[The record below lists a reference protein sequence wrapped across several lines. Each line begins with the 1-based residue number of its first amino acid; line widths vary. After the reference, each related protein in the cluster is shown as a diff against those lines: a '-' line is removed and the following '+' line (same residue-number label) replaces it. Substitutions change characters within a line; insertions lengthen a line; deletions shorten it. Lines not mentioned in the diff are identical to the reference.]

1 MALVTLL
8 LAAPGSHAAGAQT
21 TAASP
26 RTHRVLVLSL
36 PTVQWSDLER
46 VDTPNLHRLL
56 TGAALGSLATNGVLT
71 PSPLGD
77 SYVTLGA
84 SAPATSDRLTVG
96 QGFGTDEEVGAD
108 TAGRVFTTRTGVP
121 AESGLVFLPI
131 AGLAEINAAESYDA
145 HVGALGDALARA
157 PESRVR

>member
-1 MALVTLL
+1 M
-8 LAAPGSHAAGAQT
+8 
-21 TAASP
+21 P
-26 RTHRVLVLSL
+26 RRVLVLSL
-36 PTVQWSDLER
+36 PTVEWSDLER

-56 TGAALGSLATNGVLT
+56 TGAALGSLATNGVLS

-96 QGFGTDEEVGAD
+96 QGFGVDEEVGAD

-121 AESGLVFLPI
+121 APSGLVFLPI
-131 AGLAEINAAESYDA
+131 AGVTAINAAESYDA
-145 HVGALGDALARA
+145 HVGALGDALGTRG
-157 PESRVR
+157 RVDVP